1 MSEELL
7 EATEVGGEEQHVYH
21 LARTLLSYQRQNLFC
36 DTAIVTEN
44 GMVFAHSAILA
55 AICPTMFASLNQKPF
70 SEHQTNVVE
79 LTQYSNETVGKMLEF
94 FYTGKLCKSD
104 ILELQGICGKLGII
118 LQVADTGSSSDEY
131 LKKEA
136 LVLEAVD
143 LEDEDALASLCLEI
157 PAERKEKEIV
167 VKEETIADWD
177 SEGGSFSRRDSAKI
191 DPEGGVA
198 RKSCDLKSDD
208 DKPHAKRVASKMSN
222 RRAVVKSESGELL
235 NASECRCDF
244 CEKTFKSLRRLN
256 NHKWIHCR
264 TEGGSYQCNA
274 CTKTFPKKDAL
285 RKHLKT
291 HSPLKCKSYVC
302 PICSHKFLFLSR
314 LQNHL
319 NTHTNAKP
327 FMCDVC
333 GRCFN
338 DRDYLNKHKRIHRED
353 RRYLCGTCGKRFVMN
368 NAYKTH
374 LLTHTGEKPFK
385 CDLCCQ
391 RFTQRHSLKVHMLL
405 HNDEAPYQCS
415 FCPRR
420 FRRATRL
427 KIHVLTVHTDNAAK
441 PFHCQMCNK
450 GFSTRCYLQQHLATH
465 NRVRQC
471 GVCGKSYSGLS
482 VRKKTDQFCSEC
494 IGEHDCKV
502 EQA

>member
-1 MSEELL
+1 ML
-7 EATEVGGEEQHVYH
+7 EAAEIGGEEQHVYH

-36 DTAIVTEN
+36 DTAIVTQN

-55 AICPTMFASLNQKPF
+55 AICPNMFASLNQKPF
-70 SEHQTNVVE
+70 SEHQTNVIE
-79 LTQYSNETVGKMLEF
+79 LSQYSNETVGKMLEF

-104 ILELQGICGKLGII
+104 ISELQGICGKLGII
-118 LQVADTGSSSDEY
+118 LQVADASSLSDEC
-131 LKKEA
+131 LKKDA
-136 LVLEAVD
+136 LVLEAVASD
-143 LEDEDALASLCLEI
+143 DEDALASLCLEI
-157 PAERKEKEIV
+157 PIERKEKEII
-167 VKEETIADWD
+167 VKEETITDWT
-177 SEGGSFSRRDSAKI
+177 SEGGSYSKTDSAET
-191 DPEGGVA
+191 DLVSSVT
-198 RKSCDLKSDD
+198 RKSCHVKSNDNESCV
-208 DKPHAKRVASKMSN
+208 KKVVSRVSN
-222 RRAVVKSESGELL
+222 RRAVVKTESDKVLGLSEYQ
-235 NASECRCDF
+235 CDF
-244 CEKTFKSLRRLN
+244 CKKTFASQRRLN
-256 NHKWIHCR
+256 NHKWIHYR

-291 HSPLKCKSYVC
+291 HSLKCKSYVC

-391 RFTQRHSLKVHMLL
+391 QFTQRHSLKVHMLL
-405 HNDEAPYQCS
+405 HNDEAPFQCS

-471 GVCGKSYSGLS
+471 GACGKSYSGLM
-482 VRKKTDQFCSEC
+482 VRKKTEQFCSDC
-494 IGEHDCKV
+494 IVEHTNKV
-502 EQA
+502 EQT